1 MSFFLPSVTS
11 FALLALLKTSFSLLF
26 PSPFFSSWSL
36 SSHFLS
42 SAVIYN
48 LSLHSPT
55 LLPSLSICPTQN
67 LSFSLKLIQLIGRQK
82 AGSSLFPPSVV
93 LSDTTFIIFYCSK
106 RCLSLDPDFS
116 RFWHD
121 RTKGR
126 GWTDRRVHR
135 EGEEGLGETEKGRG
149 KKDGNDI
156 RTVYVRRPHSISHLL
171 FTSSVSLFF
180 TDLITLQKTKAI
192 TSPTLLMS

>member
-1 MSFFLPSVTS
+1 MV
-11 FALLALLKTSFSLLF
+11 
-26 PSPFFSSWSL
+26 PFFSFPFLCCHLQSFSPFAHSPPLTLYL
-36 SSHFLS
+36 SNSESVFLS
-42 SAVIYN
+42 EVDSADRETEIETSVWNTERI
-48 LSLHSPT
+48 
-55 LLPSLSICPTQN
+55 
-67 LSFSLKLIQLIGRQK
+67 K

-106 RCLSLDPDFS
+106 HCLSLDPDFS
-116 RFWHD
+116 RLWHD

-171 FTSSVSLFF
+171 FASSVSLFF

-192 TSPTLLMS
+192 TNPTLLMS

>member
-1 MSFFLPSVTS
+1 MV
-11 FALLALLKTSFSLLF
+11 
-26 PSPFFSSWSL
+26 PFFSFPFLCCHLQSFSPFAHSPPLTLYL
-36 SSHFLS
+36 SNSESVFLS
-42 SAVIYN
+42 EVDSADRETESGLV
-48 LSLHSPT
+48 S
-55 LLPSLSICPTQN
+55 LPSLCRSQWHN
-67 LSFSLKLIQLIGRQK
+67 FHHFLLFKALSEFRSWFLSVLTRQ
-82 AGSSLFPPSVV
+82 
-93 LSDTTFIIFYCSK
+93 DK
-106 RCLSLDPDFS
+106 RA
-116 RFWHD
+116 WM
-121 RTKGR
+121 
-126 GWTDRRVHR
+126 DRRVHR